1 LCVSTYQ
8 SIFSLTLHTS
18 LMATSNAYPQD
29 DEYINKMLALLK
41 PKLSEVYKGTTV
53 RRDAHPKCLG
63 LLKAEFTVEKDL
75 PEHLK
80 VGVFA
85 EPRTYSALI
94 RMSNASGRI
103 QSDKAKDLRGFA
115 IKLLGVVGERY
126 SQAEKT
132 TQDFLLINYPVIPIG
147 TVKLFHD
154 FVYYSV
160 KYHPLLFI
168 LKLLFTGKSKIVKQL
183 QEASQNHT
191 SLLDIRFWSTT
202 PYQLGKNII
211 KFSIVPTSK
220 YQSAL
225 PNPLTDNYLTNNAQ
239 QHLHTTEATFDFM
252 VQLQTNPAT
261 MPIDDSGVEW
271 QESESPYIKVA
282 TLRIPQQTFDTPE
295 RFDLAEHLSFSPEHA
310 LKVHQPIGSM
320 NRARYIIYRQIS
332 EFRHQKNAKLLI
344 EPNEELFNKLQ

>member
-1 LCVSTYQ
+1 
-8 SIFSLTLHTS
+8 
-18 LMATSNAYPQD
+18 MATSNAYSQD
-29 DEYINKMLALLK
+29 DEYINNMLALLK
-41 PKLSEVYKGTTV
+41 PKLTEVYKGTTV

-63 LLKAEFTVEKDL
+63 LLKAEFVVEQNI
-75 PEHLK
+75 PENLK

-94 RMSNASGRI
+94 RMSNASGHI
-103 QSDKAKDLRGFA
+103 QSDKVKDIRGFA

-168 LKLLFTGKSKIVKQL
+168 LKLLFTGKGKIVKQL

-202 PYQLGKNII
+202 PYQLGTQAI
-211 KFSIVPTSK
+211 KFSIVPTSN
-220 YQSAL
+220 YRSAL
-225 PNPLTDNYLTNNAQ
+225 PNPLTDNYLTTNAQ
-239 QHLHTTEATFDFM
+239 QHLNTTEATFDFM
-252 VQLQTNPAT
+252 VQLQTNT
-261 MPIDDSGVEW
+261 NSMPIDDAGVEW

-282 TLRIPQQTFDTPE
+282 TLRIPKQTFDTPE
-295 RFDLAEHLSFSPEHA
+295 RFELAEHLSFSPEHA
-310 LKVHQPIGSM
+310 LEVHKPLGSL

-332 EFRHQKNAKLLI
+332 EFRHQKNAKSLI
-344 EPNEELFNKLQ
+344 EPNEELFKKIV